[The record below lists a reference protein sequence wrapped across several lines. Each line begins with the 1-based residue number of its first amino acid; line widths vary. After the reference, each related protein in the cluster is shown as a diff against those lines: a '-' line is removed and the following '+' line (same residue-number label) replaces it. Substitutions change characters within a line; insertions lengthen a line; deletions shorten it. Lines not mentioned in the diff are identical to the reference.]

1 MIIPGVI
8 ISTLLC
14 ILLSFKY
21 YNIWLEC
28 GNEKYGI
35 FFIFSYLL
43 GVVLQQI
50 GDVIDEKILYKYK
63 YGGNPRDI
71 FLQRDRYFKIIN
83 VDMTYED
90 ILQVKKI
97 IVDDCRI
104 NNNGEK
110 NILNR
115 AVFSYCLNIIE
126 MNGLTYKSDKMLVI
140 SEMSRSLSIG
150 FLVAMVLN
158 ICLIFVKRSGYIIF
172 LYRRNNFIS
181 IVFSLLL

>member
-110 NILNR
+110 
-115 AVFSYCLNIIE
+115 
-126 MNGLTYKSDKMLVI
+126 
-140 SEMSRSLSIG
+140 
-150 FLVAMVLN
+150 
-158 ICLIFVKRSGYIIF
+158 IF
-172 LYRRNNFIS
+172 LIELFFH
-181 IVFSLLL
+181 IV

>member
-1 MIIPGVI
+1 MDVILKKFNIFDIFDIFTMINPGVI

-35 FFIFSYLL
+35 FFIFIYLL

-63 YGGNPRDI
+63 YKYGGNPRNI

-83 VDMTYED
+83 ADMTYED
-90 ILQVKKI
+90 ILQVKK
-97 IVDDCRI
+97 
-104 NNNGEK
+104 
-110 NILNR
+110 L
-115 AVFSYCLNIIE
+115 
-126 MNGLTYKSDKMLVI
+126 
-140 SEMSRSLSIG
+140 
-150 FLVAMVLN
+150 
-158 ICLIFVKRSGYIIF
+158 
-172 LYRRNNFIS
+172 
-181 IVFSLLL
+181 